1 MNKLNILKAVKV
13 VASVAAVASAV
24 AGTVV
29 VVKAVRKYQEDS
41 VNAINKAETEGYE
54 TDEEAKEVTEKLQ
67 MDGLKVVAASVGTIA
82 VSGIFALV
90 AHKVSIAE
98 KNVVANNISLQDAF
112 MTITNGCLGNKLES
126 MVDNLNINNDDD
138 LHKFCIDA
146 VSDEERLNSSK
157 DWFVDMIKNARYLY
171 DESKAYLINN
181 VDEAVAAIKG
191 GQR

>member
-24 AGTVV
+24 AGTVM
-29 VVKAVRKYQEDS
+29 VVKTVRQYQEDS
-41 VNAINKAETEGYE
+41 VNAINKAEAEGFE

-67 MDGLKVVAASVGTIA
+67 MDGLKVVAASVGTVA
-82 VSGIFALV
+82 VSGIFALI
-90 AHKVSIAE
+90 AHRASIAE
-98 KNVVANNISLQDAF
+98 KNVVANNIAIQDAF
-112 MTITNGCLGNKLES
+112 TTITNGCLGNKLES

-138 LHKFCIDA
+138 LHKFVIDA
-146 VSDEERLNSSK
+146 VSNEERLNSTK
-157 DWFVDMIKNARYLY
+157 DWFVDMIENARYLY